1 MFKSAYFKLTLF
13 YVLII
18 MIISVSF
25 SVVLYF
31 VSTGELNRGLR
42 RQTSII
48 TEMPRE
54 FPPSLSRDDFER
66 IRQETFGSSQH
77 RLLINLI
84 NINIIVLVLS
94 SVFSYFM
101 AKRTIGPIER
111 SLESQKRFTA
121 DASHELRTPLT
132 AIKTE
137 IEVGLRDKNLSAS
150 DAKKLLK
157 SNLQEVE
164 KLQTLSGALLKLA
177 QLDDKAKL
185 EKKTINL
192 AEITM
197 QARDNLSKQ
206 AKEKAIKFD
215 ISAKNLSVAGDK
227 DMLIE
232 ALSILF
238 ENAIKYSPK
247 HSTVKVIIKKDDHHV
262 KIIIADKGVGIHP
275 DDLPH
280 IFDRFYQADKARTKI
295 DNDGYGLGLSIAKNI
310 IDLHSGQISAQST
323 PPKGSTFTIE
333 LPIS

>member
-18 MIISVSF
+18 MVISVSF

-54 FPPSLSRDDFER
+54 FPPPLSRDDFER
-66 IRQETFGSSQH
+66 IRQETFGTSQH

-84 NINIIVLVLS
+84 NINLIVLILS

-247 HSTVKVIIKKDDHHV
+247 HSTVKVIIKKDDHQA
-262 KIIIADKGVGIHP
+262 KIVIADKGVGIHP
-275 DDLPH
+275 EDLPH
-280 IFDRFYQADKARTKI
+280 IFDRFYRADKSRTKS
-295 DNDGYGLGLSIAKNI
+295 NVDGYGLGLSIVKNI

-333 LPIS
+333 LPI

>member
-1 MFKSAYFKLTLF
+1 
-13 YVLII
+13 